1 MWEGDSVPTAVTTT
15 PDAMYAK
22 IRSVLAM
29 DGTTGQAGEVVI
41 NLVNEPGKDRLFFRS
56 ATVEIQGPYGVS
68 VTTEDT
74 FFLSM
79 RADGVVLV
87 HVGPSVGATTA
98 RFTIQKIDGFEFQLG
113 TSETAYTFIERR
125 PAADVKLLVKIRW

>member
-79 RADGVVLV
+79 RGDGVVLV
-87 HVGPSVGATTA
+87 HVGPSIGATTA

-113 TSETAYTFIERR
+113 TADTTYTFIERR
-125 PAADVKLLVKIRW
+125 PGADVKLLVKIRW

>member
-1 MWEGDSVPTAVTTT
+1 VPIAVTTT
-15 PDAMYAK
+15 PEAMHAK

-41 NLVNEPGKDRLFFRS
+41 NLVNEPGSDRPFFRS

-79 RADGVVLV
+79 RSDGVVLV

-98 RFTIQKIDGFEFQLG
+98 RFTIQKIDGFAYQL
-113 TSETAYTFIERR
+113 ETTETTYTFVERR
-125 PAADVKLLVKIRW
+125 PAADVKLIVRLRW

>member
-1 MWEGDSVPTAVTTT
+1 VREGFLVPTAVTTT
-15 PDAMYAK
+15 SDAMYAK
-22 IRSVLAM
+22 IRSILAM

-41 NLVNEPGKDRLFFRS
+41 NLVNEPGKDRTFFRS
-56 ATVEIQGPYGVS
+56 ATAEIQGPYGVS

-87 HVGPSVGATTA
+87 HVGPTVGATTA
-98 RFTIQKIDGFEFQLG
+98 RFTIHKIDGFEYHLG
-113 TSETAYTFIERR
+113 NTETTYAFVEHR
-125 PAADVKLLVKIRW
+125 PAADVKLLVRIRW

>member
-41 NLVNEPGKDRLFFRS
+41 NLVNEAGKDRLFFKS

-98 RFTIQKIDGFEFQLG
+98 RFTIQRIDGFEYQLG
-113 TSETAYTFIERR
+113 TAETTYTFIERR
-125 PAADVKLLVKIRW
+125 PAADVKLLVRIRW